1 VVAVEV
7 EVVVGEA
14 MEVAEMVDTE
24 VEVKEDM
31 VVAKEVTTRVDMEEV
46 ARVVMA
52 IREDMVVKE
61 VMVVD
66 ITKEAMTRARV
77 VDMASNK
84 AGEVVVMA
92 RVSLN
97 NHGEHRARPAA
108 LVHMTRATVVDPPEP
123 LQGTV
128 SRGLPPMVVE
138 AKEDM
143 VEEAREDMVVE
154 AKEDMVV
161 AGDTKF
167 DRAPSSLGRGKMNVG
182 PRTSVADVGL

>member
-1 VVAVEV
+1 
-7 EVVVGEA
+7 

-31 VVAKEVTTRVDMEEV
+31 VVAKEVTTR
-46 ARVVMA
+46 
-52 IREDMVVKE
+52 
-61 VMVVD
+61 
-66 ITKEAMTRARV
+66 

-143 VEEAREDMVVE
+143 VEEAREDMAVE

-182 PRTSVADVGL
+182 PRTSVADVEL

>member
-1 VVAVEV
+1 
-7 EVVVGEA
+7 

-31 VVAKEVTTRVDMEEV
+31 VVAKEVTTR
-46 ARVVMA
+46 
-52 IREDMVVKE
+52 
-61 VMVVD
+61 
-66 ITKEAMTRARV
+66 

-128 SRGLPPMVVE
+128 SRDLPPMVVE

-143 VEEAREDMVVE
+143 VEEAREDM
-154 AKEDMVV
+154 AV
-161 AGDTKF
+161 AGDIKF